1 MAKEIYY
8 QNFDK
13 ESKEYLQELHG
24 PEMIICYY
32 LDKLGYHQVK
42 EATDKEELKEFE
54 KNILDNAEY
63 YLEHHGWKEFE
74 NEEIVDEPEYE
85 IGYDRYTGQ
94 PIKIYHD

>member
-1 MAKEIYY
+1 MYY
-8 QNFDK
+8 QNQDK
-13 ESKEYLQELHG
+13 DSKEYLNELSG
-24 PEMIICYY
+24 EDCIICYY
-32 LDKLGYHQVK
+32 LDKLGYQQVK

-74 NEEIVDEPEYE
+74 DEEIVDEPEYE